1 MNRRTLRQYTISIL
15 TLLLWGFS
23 AFAATS
29 SPTRDELIKTLDA
42 TLARRSEIV
51 QRKQHRIDSLKAQ
64 VRTGISDERRTDLY
78 NQIYTEYITFSF
90 DSALTWAQRA
100 ENFARAVGNEHELA
114 RNGIHRAVALAT
126 SGYCSQAI
134 EVLDTISINR
144 HPELMADYYSAYE
157 WIYGAWEEFGPIF
170 AQEYHKRRAAYL
182 DSLVNILPADTPQYD
197 YILAERALSSH
208 DYTHAIQYYNI
219 TLKHA
224 SPRSHLYAKASYALS
239 TIYMTLGDSTRYE
252 EHLIRAA
259 ITDQLVPAKENLALQ
274 ELALYLKNKYGD
286 VGHANTYLRY
296 AIEDAIFF
304 NSRLRMDGVAA
315 KFPQIVVDYQDKV
328 KAQKNRLTQYAIW
341 LSALAVGI
349 TITLLIMIWQYRLL
363 KRSRKEISVMNDELR
378 ELNRRLLSTNKFRD
392 QYLTLFMELSASY
405 VEKYNSFR
413 SLVRLKL
420 KAKQYDDLLRIT
432 SRSRTSDSEARET
445 FFSFD
450 YAFLRIYP
458 DFVKEFNAL
467 LRPDMQIELRPN
479 EILTTELRI
488 FALIRMGVTD
498 SAKIAI
504 MLQYSPQTIYNYRT
518 SVRNRAINRD
528 TFEAEVMRLCT
539 VIPEEES
546 TKNDQN
552 LVKKPESVENNS
564 TNGEI

>member
-1 MNRRTLRQYTISIL
+1 
-15 TLLLWGFS
+15 
-23 AFAATS
+23 
-29 SPTRDELIKTLDA
+29 
-42 TLARRSEIV
+42 
-51 QRKQHRIDSLKAQ
+51 
-64 VRTGISDERRTDLY
+64 
-78 NQIYTEYITFSF
+78 
-90 DSALTWAQRA
+90 
-100 ENFARAVGNEHELA
+100 
-114 RNGIHRAVALAT
+114 
-126 SGYCSQAI
+126 
-134 EVLDTISINR
+134 
-144 HPELMADYYSAYE
+144 
-157 WIYGAWEEFGPIF
+157 
-170 AQEYHKRRAAYL
+170 
-182 DSLVNILPADTPQYD
+182 
-197 YILAERALSSH
+197 
-208 DYTHAIQYYNI
+208 
-219 TLKHA
+219 
-224 SPRSHLYAKASYALS
+224 
-239 TIYMTLGDSTRYE
+239 
-252 EHLIRAA
+252 
-259 ITDQLVPAKENLALQ
+259 
-274 ELALYLKNKYGD
+274 
-286 VGHANTYLRY
+286 
-296 AIEDAIFF
+296 
-304 NSRLRMDGVAA
+304 
-315 KFPQIVVDYQDKV
+315 
-328 KAQKNRLTQYAIW
+328 
-341 LSALAVGI
+341 
-349 TITLLIMIWQYRLL
+349 MIWQYRLL

>member
-1 MNRRTLRQYTISIL
+1 
-15 TLLLWGFS
+15 
-23 AFAATS
+23 
-29 SPTRDELIKTLDA
+29 
-42 TLARRSEIV
+42 
-51 QRKQHRIDSLKAQ
+51 
-64 VRTGISDERRTDLY
+64 
-78 NQIYTEYITFSF
+78 
-90 DSALTWAQRA
+90 
-100 ENFARAVGNEHELA
+100 
-114 RNGIHRAVALAT
+114 VALAS

-134 EVLDTISINR
+134 DVLDTISIHR
-144 HPELMADYYSAYE
+144 HEELMIDYYSAYE

-170 AQEYHKRRAAYL
+170 SQEYHSRRAEYL
-182 DSLVNILPADTPQYD
+182 DSLVNILPKGGAQYN
-197 YILAERALSSH
+197 YYLAERALSSH
-208 DYTHAIQYYNI
+208 DYKQAIKFYN
-219 TLKHA
+219 TALKQA
-224 SPRSHLYAKASYALS
+224 SPSNHLYAKASYALA
-239 TIYMTLGDSTRYE
+239 TIYKTLGDDDRYE

-274 ELALYLKNKYGD
+274 ELALYLKNQYGD
-286 VGHANTYLRY
+286 VVHANAYLRY
-296 AIEDAIFF
+296 AIEDAVFF
-304 NSRLRMDGVAA
+304 NSRLRMDGVAS
-315 KFPQIVVDYQDKV
+315 KFPQIVVDYQDRV
-328 KAQKNRLTQYAIW
+328 EIQKRRLGQYAFW
-341 LSALAVGI
+341 LSVLAVGI
-349 TITLLIMIWQYRLL
+349 TITLLILIWQYRQL
-363 KRSRKEISVMNDELR
+363 KRSRCEISEMNSELR

-420 KAKQYDDLLRIT
+420 KAKQYDDLLRIS
-432 SRSRTSDSEARET
+432 SRSRTADSESRET

-488 FALIRMGVTD
+488 FALIRMGITD
-498 SAKIAI
+498 SAKIAT

-518 SVRNRAINRD
+518 SVRNRAVNRD

-539 VIPEEES
+539 VIPEDEEPGNAQKLAK
-546 TKNDQN
+546 TAEN
-552 LVKKPESVENNS
+552 VENNS